1 MIRIKTKDIPIIR
14 EQIASIQGNLCAICQ
29 TKLEEKCLDHDH
41 KTGLI
46 RSVLCRN
53 CNGIEGKIFNLCRRG
68 KRSRTEREYIIDI
81 LTYWT
86 FHADNPRAIMHP
98 NHKTAGEKRE
108 RRNKK
113 ARERRKKS

>member
-1 MIRIKTKDIPIIR
+1 MKKLKLSEIPIFR
-14 EQIASIQGNLCAICQ
+14 EEIASVQGNLCAICQ

-41 KTGLI
+41 RTGLI

-68 KRSRTEREYIIDI
+68 KRNRTEKDYLIDI

-86 FHADNPRAIMHP
+86 FHAENPRAIMHP
-98 NHKTAGEKRE
+98 NHKTADEKRLL
-108 RRNKK
+108 RNKR
-113 ARERRKKS
+113 ARNRRKKI